1 MICCQA
7 TKCCFTSGS
16 VPKYQVHSFCCF
28 TSGSWQ
34 GPSQQE
40 WEQLQHQLA
49 QHQQH
54 VEQLQQQ
61 ATAAHA
67 HHAAEVQA
75 LRETSTAA
83 YVALQVRAG
92 QKYCVHAMECLQSS
106 QPMQQGKSEQAS
118 VIIILNNCTWVLL
131 YIVRL

>member
-1 MICCQA
+1 
-7 TKCCFTSGS
+7 
-16 VPKYQVHSFCCF
+16 
-28 TSGSWQ
+28 
-34 GPSQQE
+34 
-40 WEQLQHQLA
+40 
-49 QHQQH
+49 

-67 HHAAEVQA
+67 QHAAEVQA

-83 YVALQVRAG
+83 FVALQVRAG

-118 VIIILNNCTWVLL
+118 VINIPKQLHMGAAVHCPFVGALECVGGASAAAAAGSGGAAATAA
-131 YIVRL
+131 